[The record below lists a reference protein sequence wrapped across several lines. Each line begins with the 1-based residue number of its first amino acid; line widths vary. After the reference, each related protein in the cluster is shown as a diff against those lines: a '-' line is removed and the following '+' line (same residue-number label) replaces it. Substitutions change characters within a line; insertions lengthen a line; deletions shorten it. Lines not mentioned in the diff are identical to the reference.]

1 MRRDGSG
8 KGSSNNRAERHR
20 PFQIQ
25 RRSAARE
32 GDAAD
37 IFSFQVMSLLT
48 NGVTK
53 GPALRTPG
61 SFSSATSFKLELKA

>member
-1 MRRDGSG
+1 MRKDLKITAL
-8 KGSSNNRAERHR
+8 KGTGH
-20 PFQIQ
+20 FK
-25 RRSAARE
+25 ARGAQQPGE

-37 IFSFQVMSLLT
+37 IFSFPVVSLLT

-53 GPALRTPG
+53 GSALRTPG